1 MEHQKYIDDVNVQ
14 FLLVKVQK
22 SLVLDHLESKVKC
35 HELMRGQIHADELEE
50 LVIVLLQNL

>member
-14 FLLVKVQK
+14 FLLVKVEK
-22 SLVLDHLESKVKC
+22 SLVLDHLETEVKC